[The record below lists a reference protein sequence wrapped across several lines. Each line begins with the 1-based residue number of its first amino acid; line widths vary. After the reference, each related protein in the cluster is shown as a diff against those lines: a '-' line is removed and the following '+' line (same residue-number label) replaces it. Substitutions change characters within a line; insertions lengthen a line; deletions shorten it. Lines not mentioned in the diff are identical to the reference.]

1 MSSRQTTTT
10 QGTQQQSGNQSQDF
24 TNRYGWEQNP
34 GSADIH
40 ELRGYNEEIDP
51 SIDASYARRQSNL
64 KSRFMNPLGQYTTP
78 AMKDAIQQ
86 SQEGEMEQD
95 YGQARRQA
103 WNDKQQRT
111 GQRLAGLAALTA
123 PTMVHEGGHTE
134 GTYSGS
140 GSNTGET
147 SQTTPMLPQILGG
160 AASIGAAAL

>member
-24 TNRYGWEQNP
+24 SNRYGWEQTP
-34 GSADIH
+34 DSADITA
-40 ELRGYNEEIDP
+40 LRGYREQIDP
-51 SIDASYARRQSNL
+51 SIGAQHSRRSTNL
-64 KSRFMNPLGQYTTP
+64 RNSFQNPLGAHTTP
-78 AMKDAIQQ
+78 AMRDAMLR
-86 SQEGEMEQD
+86 SGEGELEQD
-95 YGQARRQA
+95 YGQAQRQGYSDA
-103 WNDKQQRT
+103 QGRT
-111 GQRLAGLAALTA
+111 GQRLAGLASLTA
-123 PTMVHEGGHTE
+123 PTMVQTGGTSS